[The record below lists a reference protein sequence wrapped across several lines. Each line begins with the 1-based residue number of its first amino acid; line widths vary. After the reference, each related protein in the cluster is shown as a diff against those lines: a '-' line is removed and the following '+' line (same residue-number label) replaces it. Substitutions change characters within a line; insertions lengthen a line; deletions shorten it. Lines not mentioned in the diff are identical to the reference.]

1 MLQINCMEYNK
12 QMHAKKVELE
22 EKIHST
28 LNLHF
33 NEALLWQ
40 SAHIGFIT
48 VLYFFTGLIVIL
60 FRIFT
65 FSSAYFWLVSSVFAS
80 FSSAFIFQ

>member
-1 MLQINCMEYNK
+1 MKHLSKCTKLCSFPQ
-12 QMHAKKVELE
+12 
-22 EKIHST
+22 
-28 LNLHF
+28 
-33 NEALLWQ
+33 LLWE